1 MSQWLPYL
9 LLLACPVSMGLM
21 MWLMMRMEHHRKMP
35 AADPR
40 VAELESQVAE
50 LRSELVRRRDDRQ
63 VQRHAGT
70 DVGSSQEG

>member
-21 MWLMMRMEHHRKMP
+21 MWLMMRMDHHRSQP

-40 VAELESQVAE
+40 VTELQGQVAQ
-50 LRSELVRRRDDRQ
+50 LRSELMRRHGD
-63 VQRHAGT
+63 A
-70 DVGSSQEG
+70 QE